1 MQSVMDTRDS
11 VDTERSGLTRRQII
25 QGAALGGAA
34 FWAVPVIDSVTNMAA
49 AVGSGGVPYCYS
61 SCIEQSNCGVN
72 GFGGAICV
80 EPGRL
85 PTTAHVPTARTSGCR
100 ATTAPSFLTELCLT
114 PTFYDSSGTT
124 IVPRLCVERD
134 LQRARV
140 QRLQLRR
147 ERQACLSGSPCDPG
161 VGTCKAQGTRVTTR
175 RSHTG
180 RRQWP
185 TVGFACYS
193 QAGPGSSTSNVV
205 TISSDGKTL
214 TFDFSSLCVPAGG
227 KACPNVA
234 WNDLCFQV
242 NCSGFTSGTSPAEK
256 GC

>member
-1 MQSVMDTRDS
+1 MQSVMDTSDS

-72 GFGGAICV
+72 AFTGAIC
-80 EPGRL
+80 GGGNN
-85 PTTAHVPTARTSGCR
+85 TTCTDGKDLGVQSTQCPPFLQSLCVTATFIGPDGTILVPDNNC
-100 ATTAPSFLTELCLT
+100 
-114 PTFYDSSGTT
+114 SGTHVNCSGQGSNGNSFAEKVT
-124 IVPRLCVERD
+124 LV
-134 LQRARV
+134 
-140 QRLQLRR
+140 
-147 ERQACLSGSPCDPG
+147 LSGPCHPG
-161 VGTCKAQGTRVTTR
+161 IGTCASKDICNTPVFGYASATMANG
-175 RSHTG
+175 G
-180 RRQWP
+180 A
-185 TVGFACYS
+185 ACYD
-193 QAGPGSSTSNVV
+193 QTGPGSSTSNVV

-214 TFDFSSLCVPAGG
+214 TFDFSGICTSPTSCG
-227 KACPNVA
+227 NVA

-242 NCSGFTSGTSPAEK
+242 NCNGFTSGTSPAEK